1 MAQMHSYCEC
11 KSTWEPYILLAVRI
25 LWTEFL
31 LQIKSSYF
39 IIDIVLWY
47 HLPYFFLLLPLIHF
61 RWHFSLHAWSRRHRS
76 YLWSYHRWVKCILW
90 FWGRGT
96 WLACSID
103 IQLETVWTHERLEKC
118 SAFDGALGMCQF
130 LLREYIYLFTL
141 SERLNELDETPPLA
155 VLPIYSQLPSDLQ
168 AKIFQKA
175 PDGVRKCI
183 VATNIAET
191 SLTGL
196 GIILLNQLLYDW
208 RAEFYS
214 SRSLNLFTPLRACI
228 GNNIP
233 IVKIQCPL
241 Y

>member
-1 MAQMHSYCEC
+1 MHFM
-11 KSTWEPYILLAVRI
+11 ILRQGDL
-25 LWTEFL
+25 TCL
-31 LQIKSSYF
+31 LYRHS
-39 IIDIVLWY
+39 VGNRLN
-47 HLPYFFLLLPLIHF
+47 
-61 RWHFSLHAWSRRHRS
+61 AW
-76 YLWSYHRWVKCILW
+76 KTGKMQCIW
-90 FWGRGT
+90 WCAWNVSVFAEG
-96 WLACSID
+96 I
-103 IQLETVWTHERLEKC
+103 
-118 SAFDGALGMCQF
+118 
-130 LLREYIYLFTL
+130 YIYLFTL